1 MNEELDSQL
10 SAMFDDEL
18 PEDQCQLLARRLSRD
33 DALKARWR
41 RYAVV
46 GAAIRAERG
55 VRPRNQSRGARQRG
69 DLCRTGACR
78 ARRSPSGETS
88 KRSASA
94 GGSPS
99 SAVPSP
105 PAWRPCLCCGFG
117 RKPRLAEP
125 IWSRRIRPRTTISAS
140 VSGAPTSAV
149 ADNSAPETYVVPAA
163 VERTPIV
170 PTAELANYVVA
181 HSEFSAPVSRR
192 NLLSALVASEM
203 ASEMPSEVGT
213 TAANEESDDAEEA
226 VATPVVIPAS
236 NGSNVPKAQNAR

>member
-55 VRPRNQSRGARQRG
+55 VRLDTNLASRVSAALSTEPALAGESVARGEKGKGTGIRWWQPVVGGAIAAGVAAMSVLWIRAEG
-69 DLCRTGACR
+69 PVGEGALV
-78 ARRSPSGETS
+78 AQNLAPSATVIQ
-88 KRSASA
+88 AQ
-94 GGSPS
+94 
-99 SAVPSP
+99 
-105 PAWRPCLCCGFG
+105 
-117 RKPRLAEP
+117 
-125 IWSRRIRPRTTISAS
+125 T
-140 VSGAPTSAV
+140 AV

-203 ASEMPSEVGT
+203 GVA
-213 TAANEESDDAEEA
+213 AANEESEDDAEQVITNSA
-226 VATPVVIPAS
+226 VEVPPS
-236 NGSNVPKAQNAR
+236 NTMPNVPKAQNAR